1 VFTSALTVV
10 IPCYK
15 QGIFLRDCL
24 ESLQRQ
30 TYPHWRAIVVDDA
43 SPEKELIQTLVDTL
57 QDSRIELIRHEFNK
71 GLGAARNTGFS
82 VAKTDFVIP
91 IDADD
96 QIDCHF
102 LERITMAIAEQPQCD
117 CVFTDFLLFGTETG
131 LMRFRMRPMRDFSE
145 VQWIP
150 GPGATIRRTLWSA
163 VGGYCEDT
171 ELRLGNEDW
180 DFWIGAAER
189 GFVPV
194 HIPEPLYRYR
204 RHPDS
209 MMVKLSY
216 FDYIHREIM
225 YRRHRQWFDSLKA
238 GNRFLAAGYL
248 NSANESL
255 KCGQRLRGLRCALQA
270 WTRLR
275 TTAPLKLALRAL
287 LPRSIIRLVKRRTVL
302 RLGN

>member
-1 VFTSALTVV
+1 MSGNALTVV

-15 QGIFLRDCL
+15 QAGFLRELL

-43 SPEKELIQTLVDTL
+43 SPEKELIRTLVDTL
-57 QDSRIELIRHEFNK
+57 QDSRIEVIRHEVNK
-71 GLGAARNTGFS
+71 GLGAARNTGFN
-82 VAKTDFVIP
+82 VARTDFVIP

-96 QIDCHF
+96 QVDCHF
-102 LERITMAIAEQPQCD
+102 LERVTMAIAEQPQCE
-117 CVFTDFLLFGTETG
+117 CVFTDFQLFGTETG
-131 LMRFRMRPMRDFSE
+131 RMKFRICPMQDFSQI
-145 VQWIP
+145 QWIP

-171 ELRLGNEDW
+171 NLLGNEDW

-209 MMVKLSY
+209 MMVRLYY
-216 FDYIHREIM
+216 FDHIHRQII
-225 YRRHRQWFDSLKA
+225 YRRHRQWFDGLRASR
-238 GNRFLAAGYL
+238 RFLAEGYL

-255 KCGQRLRGLRCALQA
+255 KCGEHLRALWCAFHS

-275 TTAPLKLALRAL
+275 TTTPLKLAVRVL
-287 LPRSIIRLVKRRTVL
+287 LPGSVISLVRQRV
-302 RLGN
+302 GD